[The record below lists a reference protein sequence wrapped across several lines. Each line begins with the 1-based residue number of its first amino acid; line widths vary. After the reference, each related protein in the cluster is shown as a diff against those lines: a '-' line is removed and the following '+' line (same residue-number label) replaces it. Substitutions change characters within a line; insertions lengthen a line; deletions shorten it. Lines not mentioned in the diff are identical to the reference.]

1 MDDIRKYMEIVDRNS
16 VDHRTEAL
24 TELRRLD
31 EAPGLLSLIGTIL
44 GSAVRLAQLGFW
56 TIGKISSGGSAMTK
70 GGGWITGAIS
80 IIFDGLRLGSDAG
93 AYITKHLAN
102 LLGGPGK
109 NMKIFQSE
117 YTEDMY
123 DVDPDKPE
131 AQKQVDDHNEKI
143 RLRDAEL
150 KKIKDAVNKFTS
162 MDGFDSNS
170 ITQDLENKMSKFF
183 GNKIK

>member
-56 TIGKISSGGSAMTK
+56 TIGKLSSGGSAMTK

-109 NMKIFQSE
+109 NMKMFQSQ
-117 YTEDMY
+117 YSEDMY
-123 DVDPDKPE
+123 DVDPEKPE
-131 AQKQVDDHNEKI
+131 AEKQVDLSLIHI
-143 RLRDAEL
+143 
-150 KKIKDAVNKFTS
+150 
-162 MDGFDSNS
+162 
-170 ITQDLENKMSKFF
+170 
-183 GNKIK
+183 

>member
-1 MDDIRKYMEIVDRNS
+1 MDDIRKYMEIVDHNS

-31 EAPGLLSLIGTIL
+31 EAPALLSLIGTIL

-56 TIGKISSGGSAMTK
+56 TIGKVSSGGSAMTK
-70 GGGWITGAIS
+70 GGGWIASAIS
-80 IIFDGLRLGSDAG
+80 IIFDGIRLGSDAG

-109 NMKIFQSE
+109 NMKMFQSQ
-117 YTEDMY
+117 YSEDMY
-123 DVDPDKPE
+123 DTDKPQ

-170 ITQDLENKMSKFF
+170 ITQDLEDKMAKLF
-183 GNKIK
+183 GNKLK

>member
-56 TIGKISSGGSAMTK
+56 TIGKLSSGGSAMTK

-80 IIFDGLRLGSDAG
+80 IIFDASASSG
-93 AYITKHLAN
+93 
-102 LLGGPGK
+102 
-109 NMKIFQSE
+109 
-117 YTEDMY
+117 
-123 DVDPDKPE
+123 
-131 AQKQVDDHNEKI
+131 
-143 RLRDAEL
+143 
-150 KKIKDAVNKFTS
+150 
-162 MDGFDSNS
+162 
-170 ITQDLENKMSKFF
+170 FF
-183 GNKIK
+183 GVGFGLIRFISILF

>member
-31 EAPGLLSLIGTIL
+31 EAPALLRLIGVIL

-56 TIGKISSGGSAMTK
+56 SLGKVSSGGSAMTK
-70 GGGWITGAIS
+70 GGGWIASAIS
-80 IIFDGLRLGSDAG
+80 IIFDGIRVVSNSG

-109 NMKIFQSE
+109 NMKMFQSQ
-117 YTEDMY
+117 YSEDRS
-123 DVDPDKPE
+123 DVDPE

-143 RLRDAEL
+143 RLYHAEL
-150 KKIKDAVNKFTS
+150 KKIEDAVNKFTS

-170 ITQDLENKMSKFF
+170 ITQDLEDKMAKLFSNKLK
-183 GNKIK
+183 